1 MRRIVVALFS
11 SFGLTFLSMC
21 DATFSQVT
29 APPQQKSVPRHNSF
43 PNQTIT
49 FKTFFRL
56 MKTSLPGNGANFSG
70 ASLLGYGGEQA
81 VFIASYGLYAADL
94 AGNVRFIAN
103 TTTIAPNSKGF
114 SFSSFSDAIIEGR
127 NVIFRGKSTAGTS
140 GIYRSNGTS
149 IVQILAPNGTVQVPS
164 GSLGSVFVKKLDN
177 NQIYFDSLD
186 ASVTGPLSG
195 YYRSNL
201 SSNNDGTDLANAV
214 PLITKANYRNLPMGG
229 GFDESE
235 GNIVVYDLTNLVA
248 NINGQIVVLNN
259 RSALGGGNFSIM
271 NFFGARQDSAVSISG
286 SRFVFSAVIALPGGG
301 SNQGIFLYENGAF
314 RTIADLTT
322 STVPFGGTGNFK
334 RFISANVILNGDF
347 VYFSAIDSKDQ
358 TNNYIA
364 DLNTGNVVSTF
375 NIRPSNHSI
384 YFPGSFRDGD
394 ALVNPDFS
402 ITTLPKVLQRI
413 HQP

>member
-1 MRRIVVALFS
+1 
-11 SFGLTFLSMC
+11 
-21 DATFSQVT
+21 
-29 APPQQKSVPRHNSF
+29 
-43 PNQTIT
+43 
-49 FKTFFRL
+49 